1 MSSSLI
7 LAALSVAALLTFI
20 IQGRRQVPNRNRV
33 RGYELERSCT
43 QFWEKQGAEVKR
55 VLSSGAYKHFSDDL
69 AGDIKL
75 GPYVVEAKRKK
86 SGFKFLYDALD
97 QDDVNDMLVL
107 KQEMLH
113 QLKDVPKHLF

>member
-1 MSSSLI
+1 M
-7 LAALSVAALLTFI
+7 
-20 IQGRRQVPNRNRV
+20 PNRNKQ
-33 RGYELERSCT
+33 RGYELERET
-43 QFWEKQGAEVKR
+43 VLFWEKQGAEVQR

-86 SGFKFLYDALD
+86 AGFKFLYQALD

-107 KQEMLH
+107 NKQDRHRRIYVLEEETL
-113 QLKDVPKHLF
+113 LDLFKRSGLISET

>member
-1 MSSSLI
+1 M
-7 LAALSVAALLTFI
+7 
-20 IQGRRQVPNRNRV
+20 PNRNKQ
-33 RGYELERSCT
+33 RGYELERET
-43 QFWEKQGAEVKR
+43 VLFWKKQGAEVQR
-55 VLSSGAYKHFSDDL
+55 VLSSGAYKHYSDDL

-107 KQEMLH
+107 KQDRCRRVYVLEEATLV
-113 QLKDVPKHLF
+113 DLFGKAGLLSKNE

>member
-1 MSSSLI
+1 M
-7 LAALSVAALLTFI
+7 
-20 IQGRRQVPNRNRV
+20 PNRNKQ
-33 RGYELERSCT
+33 RGYELERET
-43 QFWEKQGAEVKR
+43 VLFWEKQGAEVQR
-55 VLSSGAYKHFSDDL
+55 VLSSGAYKHYSDDL

-107 KQEMLH
+107 KQDRCRRVYVLEEATLV
-113 QLKDVPKHLF
+113 DLFGKAGLLSKNE

>member
-1 MSSSLI
+1 M
-7 LAALSVAALLTFI
+7 
-20 IQGRRQVPNRNRV
+20 
-33 RGYELERSCT
+33 
-43 QFWEKQGAEVKR
+43 
-55 VLSSGAYKHFSDDL
+55 LSSGAYKHYSDDL

-107 KQEMLH
+107 KQDRCRRVYVLEEATLV
-113 QLKDVPKHLF
+113 DLFGKAGLLSKNE

>member
-1 MSSSLI
+1 M
-7 LAALSVAALLTFI
+7 
-20 IQGRRQVPNRNRV
+20 NRNRV
-33 RGYELERSCT
+33 RGYQLEKET
-43 QFWEKQGAEVKR
+43 VDFWKEQGAEVKR

-86 SGFKFLYDALD
+86 SGFKFLYDALN

-107 KQEMLH
+107 KQDRCRRIYLLEEETLV
-113 QLKDVPKHLF
+113 DLFGKAGLLSKNE

>member
-1 MSSSLI
+1 M
-7 LAALSVAALLTFI
+7 
-20 IQGRRQVPNRNRV
+20 PNRNRV

-107 KQEMLH
+107 KQDRHRRIYVLEEETLV
-113 QLKDVPKHLF
+113 DLFGKAGLWSKNE

>member
-1 MSSSLI
+1 M
-7 LAALSVAALLTFI
+7 
-20 IQGRRQVPNRNRV
+20 PNRNRV

-107 KQEMLH
+107 KQDRHRRIYVLEEETLV
-113 QLKDVPKHLF
+113 DLFGKAGLLSKNE

>member
-1 MSSSLI
+1 M
-7 LAALSVAALLTFI
+7 
-20 IQGRRQVPNRNRV
+20 PNRNKQ
-33 RGYELERSCT
+33 RGYELERET
-43 QFWEKQGAEVKR
+43 VLFWEKQGAEVQR
-55 VLSSGAYKHFSDDL
+55 VLSSGAYKHYSDDL

-107 KQEMLH
+107 KQDRHRRIYVLEEETLV
-113 QLKDVPKHLF
+113 DLFGKAGLLSKNE